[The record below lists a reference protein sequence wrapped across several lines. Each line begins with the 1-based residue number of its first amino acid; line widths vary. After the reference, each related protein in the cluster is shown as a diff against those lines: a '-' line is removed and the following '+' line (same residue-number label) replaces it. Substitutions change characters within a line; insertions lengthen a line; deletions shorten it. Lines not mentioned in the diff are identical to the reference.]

1 MAFSYS
7 ISQLRRLRPAVTL
20 GLDVPIIK
28 ELGLLRRNR
37 YIHRGSGR
45 NFVFHN
51 QPSCSAT
58 NIPSLWTP
66 VARLMRHQ
74 NAVAPVTINTGNTAR
89 SLRPSRGNTARFP
102 HIRQDRFPGMES
114 SLRGVD
120 FNVLRPVQ
128 RFTPQSLLKFE
139 LFNTQS
145 INNKGT
151 LIEEHIRE
159 KGLDFMC
166 LTETWHQPEDYSA
179 LNEASPPGYSYL
191 EAARSTG
198 RGGGLAVIHTQD
210 LELSPIPL
218 PATSS
223 CECLAFKFKPP
234 FSMTVLL
241 IYRPPKSNS
250 AFIPEISDLL
260 TTLCI
265 SSANI
270 IILGDINI
278 HVDTPSCPPAAE
290 FLQLLDSLNLQ
301 QHVDVPTHSKGHT
314 LDLVISNSAP
324 ISNLL
329 VYDLGVSDHKIVSME
344 LPFPPPYAK
353 PKRQIHFRNLKKINK
368 DALALDLQLLSSD
381 PTDFLSVADSVDSY
395 NQSLSSLLDLH
406 APLTSRTV
414 SFSRSAPWY
423 TCELRKMKAAGR
435 VLERRLMASGLTV
448 HKQAYKDHRKAYAEA
463 LSDARSRYY
472 STIINN
478 SPGNSKQLF
487 STINHLLKPPSLSHS
502 EATEERCNMHITF
515 FRQKVDKI
523 RSHLST
529 TAVLRPPPNC

>member
-7 ISQLRRLRPAVTL
+7 ISQFFRLRPAVTL

-37 YIHRGSGR
+37 YIHKGSGR

-58 NIPSLWTP
+58 NIPSLWSP
-66 VARLMRHQ
+66 VARLMCHQ

-102 HIRQDRFPGMES
+102 HIQQDRFPGMES

-166 LTETWHQPEDYSA
+166 LTETWHQPEVYSA
-179 LNEASPPGYSYL
+179 LNEACPSGYSYL

-198 RGGGLAVIHTQD
+198 HGGGLAVIHTQD

-250 AFIPEISDLL
+250 ALIQKYLIW
-260 TTLCI
+260 
-265 SSANI
+265 
-270 IILGDINI
+270 
-278 HVDTPSCPPAAE
+278 VDTPSCPPAAE

-329 VYDLGVSDHKIVSME
+329 VYNLGVSDHKIVSME

-353 PKRQIHFRNLKKINK
+353 PKRQIHFRNLKRINK
-368 DALALDLQLLSSD
+368 DALALDLLSSD

-406 APLTSRTV
+406 APLTSRPV

-423 TCELRKMKAAGR
+423 TCELRKMKTAGR

-448 HKQAYKDHRKAYAEA
+448 HKQAYKD
-463 LSDARSRYY
+463 
-472 STIINN
+472 
-478 SPGNSKQLF
+478 
-487 STINHLLKPPSLSHS
+487 
-502 EATEERCNMHITF
+502 
-515 FRQKVDKI
+515 
-523 RSHLST
+523 
-529 TAVLRPPPNC
+529 